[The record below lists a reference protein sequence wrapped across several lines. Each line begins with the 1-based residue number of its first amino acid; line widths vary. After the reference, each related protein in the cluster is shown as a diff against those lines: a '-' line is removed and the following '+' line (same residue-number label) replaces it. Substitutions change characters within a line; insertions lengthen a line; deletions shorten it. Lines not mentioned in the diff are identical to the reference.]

1 MSFVVRKIHP
11 KQLKLSVAYEVARK
25 VGMHI
30 SEGVLS
36 GPVLISGG
44 ALAAAGTAIGLK
56 KLDYDRIARAA
67 ILSAAFFVASLIHVP
82 IGPSNAHLILNGL
95 VGLLLGW
102 AAFPAILVA
111 LVLQA
116 TLFQFGGITA
126 LGVNTIIMALPAVLC
141 YIVCSPFLHKKSVLA
156 LSAAF
161 ACGFLAVFFSAIILG
176 LALVF
181 TEENFF
187 EVSAIVI
194 VAHIPV
200 MIIEGIVTAMC
211 VAFLKKVQP
220 AMLPGSSRQ

>member
-1 MSFVVRKIHP
+1 
-11 KQLKLSVAYEVARK
+11 
-25 VGMHI
+25 MHI

-44 ALAAAGTAIGLK
+44 ALAAVGTAIGLK
-56 KLDYDRIARAA
+56 KLDYDRIAQAG

-82 IGPSNAHLILNGL
+82 IGPANAHLILNGV

-116 TLFQFGGITA
+116 VLFQFGGITA
-126 LGVNTIIMALPAVLC
+126 LGVNTIIMALPAVIC
-141 YIVCSPFLHKKSVLA
+141 YFMCSPFLHKKSALA
-156 LSAAF
+156 LTAAF
-161 ACGFLAVFFSAIILG
+161 ACGFLSVALSALILA

-194 VAHIPV
+194 AAHIPV
-200 MIIEGIVTAMC
+200 MIIEGLVTAMC

-220 AMLPGSSRQ
+220 SMLPGFSKQ

>member
-1 MSFVVRKIHP
+1 
-11 KQLKLSVAYEVARK
+11 
-25 VGMHI
+25 MHI

-36 GPVLISGG
+36 GPVLISGA

-56 KLDYDRIARAA
+56 KLDYDRIAQAG

-102 AAFPAILVA
+102 AAFPVILVA

-116 TLFQFGGITA
+116 MLFQFGGITA
-126 LGVNTIIMALPAVLC
+126 LGVNTMVMASPAILC
-141 YIVCSPFLHKKSVLA
+141 YFVFRPFLHKKSPLA

-161 ACGFLAVFFSAIILG
+161 ACGFLSVFFSAVILG

-187 EVSAIVI
+187 EVSAIII

-200 MIIEGIVTAMC
+200 MIIEGMVTALC
-211 VAFLKKVQP
+211 VAFLRKVQP
-220 AMLPGSSRQ
+220 TMLP

>member
-1 MSFVVRKIHP
+1 
-11 KQLKLSVAYEVARK
+11 
-25 VGMHI
+25 MHI

-56 KLDYDRIARAA
+56 KLDYDRIAQAGM
-67 ILSAAFFVASLIHVP
+67 LSAAFFVASLIHVP
-82 IGPSNAHLILNGL
+82 VGPANAHLILNGL

-116 TLFQFGGITA
+116 ILFQFGGITA
-126 LGVNTIIMALPAVLC
+126 LGVNTMIMALPAVLC
-141 YIVCSPFLHKKSVLA
+141 YIVCSPFLHKKSALVLP
-156 LSAAF
+156 AAF
-161 ACGFLAVFFSAIILG
+161 ACGFLSVLLSALVLG

-187 EVSAIVI
+187 EVAAIVI

-200 MIIEGIVTAMC
+200 MIIEGIVTALC

-220 AMLPGSSRQ
+220 TMLPGPSKQ

>member
-1 MSFVVRKIHP
+1 
-11 KQLKLSVAYEVARK
+11 
-25 VGMHI
+25 MHI

-36 GPVLISGG
+36 GPVLISDG

-56 KLDYDRIARAA
+56 KLDYDRIAQAGM
-67 ILSAAFFVASLIHVP
+67 LSAAFFVASLIHVP
-82 IGPSNAHLILNGL
+82 VGPANAHLILNGL

-116 TLFQFGGITA
+116 ILFQFGGITA
-126 LGVNTIIMALPAVLC
+126 LGVNTMIMALPAVLC
-141 YIVCSPFLHKKSVLA
+141 YIVCSPFLHKKSALA
-156 LSAAF
+156 LPAAF
-161 ACGFLAVFFSAIILG
+161 ACGFLSVLLSALVLG

-181 TEENFF
+181 TEENFL

-200 MIIEGIVTAMC
+200 MIMEGIVTALC

-220 AMLPGSSRQ
+220 TMLPGPSKQ